1 VVNAFALYSF
11 CLLRGDHYIISALF
25 CTGATK
31 MTDQLSTIHQL
42 LESTDTQYR
51 VFDMG
56 RRVQKISQDDFRA
69 FENATIP
76 YPYPL
81 KTKAWFAILFW
92 DKKRSDQQFLWF
104 LNFQLDEQ
112 GKLVQA
118 VRNHF
123 IHMVIEILGTNL
135 TEGKGD
141 QDKLDNNP
149 YTFKP
154 DQNKLAILNAQIKT
168 QMKQN
173 ASVYYE
179 HAQNYLRGL
188 IGWQDWQSVGIQGLS
203 DFATRLDSDDNLTSL
218 LKALPNLPPEVETPL
233 LSLLEH
239 ISIPTQ
245 LTEALYNK
253 ASQALQNN
261 AQPALINCLR
271 AISNSKAVKIRQ
283 KLLAEIFASDMK
295 TAQQVLLVI
304 CGRCWLDLQDDTLRQ
319 QFLESLA
326 SASPDQVLFQGI
338 VGDLV
343 AIPAIRNQLLQS
355 FRSPERSPALATAIG
370 HLFSQ

>member
-1 VVNAFALYSF
+1 
-11 CLLRGDHYIISALF
+11 
-25 CTGATK
+25 

-69 FENATIP
+69 FENATVP

-81 KTKAWFAILFW
+81 KTKAWFDILFW

-118 VRNHF
+118 VRDHF
-123 IHMVIEILGTNL
+123 IHMVIDVLGTDL
-135 TEGKGD
+135 TEGSGD

-154 DQNKLAILNAQIKT
+154 DQNKLAILNAQIKS

-173 ASVYYE
+173 ASIYYE

-188 IGWQDWQSVGIQGLS
+188 LGWQDWQSVGVQGLS
-203 DFATRLDSDDNLTSL
+203 DFVTRLDSDDNLASL
-218 LKALPNLPPEVETPL
+218 LKALPNLPQEVETPL

-245 LTEALYNK
+245 LTETLYDK
-253 ASQALQNN
+253 ALQSLRNN
-261 AQPALINCLR
+261 DQSAL
-271 AISNSKAVKIRQ
+271 
-283 KLLAEIFASDMK
+283 
-295 TAQQVLLVI
+295 
-304 CGRCWLDLQDDTLRQ
+304 
-319 QFLESLA
+319 
-326 SASPDQVLFQGI
+326 
-338 VGDLV
+338 
-343 AIPAIRNQLLQS
+343 
-355 FRSPERSPALATAIG
+355 
-370 HLFSQ
+370 

>member
-1 VVNAFALYSF
+1 
-11 CLLRGDHYIISALF
+11 
-25 CTGATK
+25 

-69 FENATIP
+69 FENATVP

-81 KTKAWFAILFW
+81 KKKAWFAILFW
-92 DKKRSDQQFLWF
+92 DKKRSEQQFLWF
-104 LNFQLDEQ
+104 LNFELDEQ
-112 GKLVQA
+112 GKLIQA

-123 IHMVIEILGTNL
+123 IHMVIEVLGTDL
-135 TEGKGD
+135 TEGNDD

-154 DQNKLAILNAQIKT
+154 DQNKLAILNAQIKS

-173 ASVYYE
+173 ASIYYE

-188 IGWQDWQSVGIQGLS
+188 LGWQDWQSVGVQGLG
-203 DFATRLDSDDNLTSL
+203 DFVTRLDSDDNLASL
-218 LKALPNLPPEVETPL
+218 LKALPNLPQEVEMPL

-245 LTEALYNK
+245 LTETLYDKALH
-253 ASQALQNN
+253 ALKNN
-261 AQPALINCLR
+261 DQPALINCLR
-271 AISNSKAVKIRQ
+271 AISNSKAIKIRQ
-283 KLLAEIFASDMK
+283 KLLTEILASDLA
-295 TAQQVLLVI
+295 TDQQVLLVI
-304 CGRCWLDLQDDTLRQ
+304 TGRCWLDLQDDTLRH

-338 VGDLV
+338 VADLV
-343 AIPAIRNQLLQS
+343 AIPAIRSQLLQS
-355 FRSPERSPALATAIG
+355 FRNPERSATLATAIG